1 MTGKPWFGSP
11 VRQYPELR
19 VEYVPTPNLRRYAY
33 ATERWNRVLSAACY
47 HGDNA
52 LFEQAV
58 LSWYRRQPR
67 GAFDLVQCCS
77 LFALPER
84 LLACYGQ
91 PVVSWLPGPPSGR
104 VRRRLPGL
112 LAQPHFGLFTHGA
125 TEWELNR
132 LGYEAGRDFAIIE
145 PGIDLEAADRNS
157 GGREPLR
164 ARLGLGHQDLLGV
177 TTARVVPIKNHDLL
191 FRALAAA
198 KAQGVI
204 WHWLLL
210 GDGPL
215 DAELKLQAQ
224 ALGLSSQVH
233 FLGYQSQEEV
243 HGEFGY
249 QVDKIQV
256 IPNGFDL
263 HRFAP
268 DAQARSGLRGE
279 LGVGPA
285 TPLVGM
291 VARYDPQK
299 NHLGFV
305 AAAACLRSLCPEVHF
320 VLAGA
325 GVDENNQ
332 ALMAGIA
339 SHSGLV
345 PTFHLL
351 GRREDIPRLMAA
363 LDVLVSPSSGEA
375 FPNVLGEAMA
385 TGVPCVVTDVGDSA
399 EIVGATGRVVPVGDM
414 TLLFLTTG

>member
-1 MTGKPWFGSP
+1 MKILLVNRALGTLFGGGEAFDFNAARQLAARGHEVTLVTGKPWFGSP

-67 GAFDLVQCCS
+67 GTFDLVQCCS

-177 TTARVVPIKNHDLL
+177 TTARLVPIKNHDLL

-215 DAELKLQAQ
+215 DAELKQQAQ

-243 HGEFGY
+243 HGWLSAADLFGLTSRY
-249 QVDKIQV
+249 ESYSI
-256 IPNGFDL
+256 
-263 HRFAP
+263 
-268 DAQARSGLRGE
+268 
-279 LGVGPA
+279 A
-285 TPLVGM
+285 TL
-291 VARYDPQK
+291 
-299 NHLGFV
+299 
-305 AAAACLRSLCPEVHF
+305 
-320 VLAGA
+320 
-325 GVDENNQ
+325 
-332 ALMAGIA
+332 
-339 SHSGLV
+339 
-345 PTFHLL
+345 
-351 GRREDIPRLMAA
+351 
-363 LDVLVSPSSGEA
+363 
-375 FPNVLGEAMA
+375 EAMA
-385 TGVPCVVTDVGDSA
+385 HHLPVVGTRVGYLEHLISSA
-399 EIVGATGRVVPVGDM
+399 GAGRVVPLDAPSLLAQILVELASLPLRHHLGQQGRRFAE
-414 TLLFLTTG
+414 TLSWATIAAKLEVFYGNILGGKGLLP